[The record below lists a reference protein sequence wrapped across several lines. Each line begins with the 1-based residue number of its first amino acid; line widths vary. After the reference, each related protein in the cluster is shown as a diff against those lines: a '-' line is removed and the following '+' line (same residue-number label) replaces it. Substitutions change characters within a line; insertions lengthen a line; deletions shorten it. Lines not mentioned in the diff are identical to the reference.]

1 MSMNFRYPNIT
12 GSTEKEQIAQ
22 IKSYLHQLADQ
33 LNYAFSV
40 GAGITEE
47 DKNKIV
53 KEVQDALKKT
63 Q

>member
-1 MSMNFRYPNIT
+1 V
-12 GSTEKEQIAQ
+12 
-22 IKSYLHQLADQ
+22 DQ

-40 GAGITEE
+40 GTSITEE

-53 KEVQDALKKT
+53 KEVQEALKKT

>member
-1 MSMNFRYPNIT
+1 MSMNFRYPSIT
-12 GSTEKEQIAQ
+12 GSSEKEQLAQ
-22 IKSYLHQLADQ
+22 MRSYLHQLVDQ

-40 GAGITEE
+40 GTGITEE

-53 KEVQDALKKT
+53 KEVQEALKKT